1 MSELFST
8 RLGSSERKKVF
19 KLFLKAY
26 EESSYTESALEWFK
40 LNVGE
45 IVTSEELAQLT
56 GKKGKP
62 ISHNIRRVFE
72 LRDEEGYEIINH
84 KNDDSLKV
92 DQWKLTDIQ
101 PNEKK
106 IRARGVTKTI
116 STNVFMR
123 DNFQCQFCGRTPE
136 HIDPFSEDRKIILH
150 VGHIKPH
157 KNNEFTILTID
168 EIDEEELTED
178 DFLTMCNVC
187 NEGLKNNVIPEKLL
201 SKVDRIFYLV
211 DLLDVEDKKYLLNYI
226 KNSL

>member
-8 RLGSSERKKVF
+8 RLGSNERKRVF
-19 KLFLKAY
+19 KIFLKTH

-56 GKKGKP
+56 GKKGNP

-72 LRDEEGYEIINH
+72 LRDEKGYEIKNH
-84 KNDDSLKV
+84 KDDDSLKI
-92 DQWKLTDIQ
+92 DQWKLIDIE

-106 IRARGVTKTI
+106 IRARGVTKAI
-116 STNVFMR
+116 STKVFMR

-136 HIDPFSEDRKIILH
+136 HIDPFSENRKIVLH

-157 KNNEFTILTID
+157 KDNEFTILTID
-168 EIDEEELTED
+168 HIDEEKLTED

-187 NEGLKNNVIPEKLL
+187 NEGLKNNVIPERLL
-201 SKVDRIFYLV
+201 SRVEKLIHLVGLLEVDDKK
-211 DLLDVEDKKYLLNYI
+211 DLLKYI
-226 KNSL
+226 KNSI